1 MQSTM
6 YRASDK
12 DPLCESKSCSEELGL
27 SQVTY
32 SAEFWFLTKA
42 VFYTHPHAQSSSQFV
57 SAWEERAL
65 ATQRRGQFG
74 DGVSAPGLFHDFS
87 E

>member
-12 DPLCESKSCSEELGL
+12 DPLCEIKSCSEELGL

-32 SAEFWFLTKA
+32 SAEF
-42 VFYTHPHAQSSSQFV
+42 
-57 SAWEERAL
+57 
-65 ATQRRGQFG
+65 
-74 DGVSAPGLFHDFS
+74 
-87 E
+87 